1 MITKNLFL
9 VISVFSLFLVNCNN
23 LQNSTPIK
31 EENQV
36 GIIKGNDFRS
46 KAMMKFTDA
55 YVNNDLNSV
64 SDLFTE
70 EAKIMVN
77 DADLTFSEMA
87 AGLSNGHNYFNN
99 IHFIKSC

>member
-9 VISVFSLFLVNCNN
+9 ALTILSVFLVN
-23 LQNSTPIK
+23 I
-31 EENQV
+31 ENQV

-46 KAMMKFTDA
+46 KAMIKFTDA

-70 EAKIMVN
+70 DAKIMVN
-77 DADLTFSEMA
+77 DADLTYS
-87 AGLSNGHNYFNN
+87 SNGFR
-99 IHFIKSC
+99 FFKWS